1 MNNKSRTTKVWSSDG
16 GRLCHSCGKPKAQ
29 CECWTKQ
36 AQTID
41 RTGDGIIRVSR
52 ETKGRK
58 GKGVTVITGLRLN
71 EKDLKALA
79 KELKK
84 KCGAGGTVAE
94 RNIEIQGDLR
104 DRLVE
109 LLTKKGYTVKRVG
122 G

>member
-1 MNNKSRTTKVWSSDG
+1 MRRNSNSRKVWSSDG
-16 GRLCHSCGKPKAQ
+16 GRLCPSCGKPKAQ
-29 CECWTKQ
+29 CECWEKQ
-36 AQTID
+36 SQSVD
-41 RTGDGIIRVSR
+41 KSGDGIVRVSR

-84 KCGAGGTVAE
+84 KCGAGGTVSD
-94 RNIEIQGDLR
+94 RNIEIQGDVR
-104 DRLVE
+104 DRLLD
-109 LLTKKGYTVKRVG
+109 LLTKKGYKVKRVG

>member
-1 MNNKSRTTKVWSSDG
+1 MKRNSNSTRVWSSDG
-16 GRLCHSCGKPKAQ
+16 GRLCASCGKPKTA
-29 CECWTKQ
+29 CECWEKQ
-36 AQTID
+36 SQSVD
-41 RTGDGIIRVSR
+41 KSGDGIVRVSR

-94 RNIEIQGDLR
+94 RNIEIQGDMR

-109 LLTKKGYTVKRVG
+109 LLTKKGYKVKRVG